1 MEIHIILDHSLILA
15 SKGDNHSSLQIYKLK
30 INIVGPLRNLN
41 TEDHDC
47 SMSDT
52 LCLRGLGLASA
63 EAMREISPP
72 ELITG
77 QETIEL
83 SSRFVFIACMP
94 LLPLIATDSPRTPH
108 HLLNIDPTKASERIN
123 FLYGKLR
130 LIWNC
135 FESSELIHIFG
146 FDLLGN
152 SA

>member
-1 MEIHIILDHSLILA
+1 MF
-15 SKGDNHSSLQIYKLK
+15 
-30 INIVGPLRNLN
+30 
-41 TEDHDC
+41 
-47 SMSDT
+47 DT
-52 LCLRGLGLASA
+52 LCLRGLASA
-63 EAMREISPP
+63 ETRKEIAPP

-152 SA
+152 SAWAEAMIDSYPESRTKLKRSLEILRDTYEIKKKRKF